1 MPLSKISNWLL
12 TTVPGI
18 IILGV
23 IGSILAR
30 LGLKFAFFLWRK
42 YGSPRILKI
51 AYSYASGFLIGRY
64 LAKKYGTEEKK
75 DSLLLLIVIFTIDL
89 MTSTA
94 ITIIVLISTVLF
106 FLFLGLKS
114 RVILIFMTVVSLL
127 CLHWWL
133 SSVLFF
139 AGILP
144 EDLLKELVNIKRR
157 QKAVAKEIEET
168 AKKERKEQK
177 RKELK

>member
-1 MPLSKISNWLL
+1 MPLSQISNWLL

-51 AYSYASGFLIGRY
+51 AYSYASAFLIGRY
-64 LAKKYGTEEKK
+64 IGEKYRSGEKK
-75 DSLLLLIVIFTIDL
+75 DSLVPLIVISSIDVV
-89 MTSTA
+89 T
-94 ITIIVLISTVLF
+94 STVLSYILILSTILC

-114 RVILIFMTVVSLL
+114 RVILIFMTGVSLL
-127 CLHWWL
+127 SLHWL
-133 SSVLFF
+133 LNSALFF

-144 EDLLKELVNIKRR
+144 EDLFKELVNIKRR
-157 QKAVAKEIEET
+157 RKAIVKEIEET
-168 AKKERKEQK
+168 AKKERKEQE

>member
-51 AYSYASGFLIGRY
+51 AYSYASAFLIGRY
-64 LAKKYGTEEKK
+64 LAKKYRTEEKK
-75 DSLLLLIVIFTIDL
+75 DSLLPLIAIFIIDVI
-89 MTSTA
+89 TSTV
-94 ITIIVLISTVLF
+94 ISNILVVSTILF

-114 RVILIFMTVVSLL
+114 RVILIFMTGVSLL
-127 CLHWWL
+127 SLHWWL
-133 SSVLFF
+133 SSVLLFI
-139 AGILP
+139 GILP
-144 EDLLKELVNIKRR
+144 EDLVKEVVDIKRR
-157 QKAVAKEIEET
+157 RKAIVKAIEET
-168 AKKERKEQK
+168 AKKERKEQE

>member
-64 LAKKYGTEEKK
+64 LAKKFKTEGKE
-75 DSLLLLIVIFTIDL
+75 DSLLSLTAMCSVDLIV
-89 MTSTA
+89 SSV
-94 ITIIVLISTVLF
+94 ITNILVVSTVLF
-106 FLFLGLKS
+106 FFFLSLKS
-114 RVILIFMTVVSLL
+114 RVILIFMTGVSLL
-127 CLHWWL
+127 SLHWWL

-139 AGILP
+139 IGIVP
-144 EDLLKELVNIKRR
+144 EDLLKEVVDIKRR
-157 QKAVAKEIEET
+157 RKAVAKGIEET
-168 AKKERKEQK
+168 VKKERKEQE